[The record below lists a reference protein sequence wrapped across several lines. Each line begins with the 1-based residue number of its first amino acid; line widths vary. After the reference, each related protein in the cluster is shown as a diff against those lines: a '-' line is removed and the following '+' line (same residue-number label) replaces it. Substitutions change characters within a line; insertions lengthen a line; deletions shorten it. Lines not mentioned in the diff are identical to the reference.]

1 MASVRISVYVQ
12 PRASKTEIAGMH
24 GDALKIR
31 LTAPPVDNAANAALI
46 EFIAG
51 KLGIP
56 KGSVR
61 VAAGATSRR
70 KVVEIAGVTLEAVTA
85 ALR

>member
-1 MASVRISVYVQ
+1 MGSVRISVYVQ

-31 LTAPPVDNAANAALI
+31 ITAPPVDNAANAALV
-46 EFIAG
+46 EFIAWQ
-51 KLGIP
+51 LGIP

-70 KVVEIAGVTLEAVTA
+70 KTVEIAGVTPDAVAA

>member
-12 PRASKTEIAGMH
+12 PRAAKTEIAGMH
-24 GDALKIR
+24 GDAVKIR
-31 LTAPPVDNAANAALI
+31 LTAPPVDNAANAALS

-61 VAAGATSRR
+61 VATGATGRR
-70 KVVEIAGVTLEAVTA
+70 KIVEIAGVTPDAVAA

>member
-31 LTAPPVDNAANAALI
+31 LTAPPVDKAANAALV

-70 KVVEIAGVTLEAVTA
+70 KTVEIAGVTSEAVAA